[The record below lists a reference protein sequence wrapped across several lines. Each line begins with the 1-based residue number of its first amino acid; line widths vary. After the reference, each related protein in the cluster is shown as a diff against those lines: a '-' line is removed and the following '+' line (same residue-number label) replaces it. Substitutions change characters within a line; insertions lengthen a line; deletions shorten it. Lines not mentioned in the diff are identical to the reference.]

1 MHLSA
6 AVLPALVAVV
16 LLVAGVAKIRHRAD
30 TRGALGRFGFPPA
43 VIPAIALVLPWG
55 EIAVAALLL
64 LGGPLLF
71 ALGAAGALVLTGGFF
86 FVVARA
92 ARKGET
98 FECGCFGAWDL
109 GRIGPL
115 LVVRNG
121 ALFAVAV
128 ATAVLAVAGSPGVP
142 ALLGTATGADA
153 QWAVMMVAAM
163 GLTVLFVAS
172 GTPERSEPAPLAE
185 PPAAPDPREATAAE
199 VVTATG
205 AVTRLRDLALQ
216 RPQLIVFVRPGCGS
230 CEDLLR
236 DAESDQAG
244 PVNVLFAVS
253 GDRNVFETAHPGLA
267 SRALYAVQAARS
279 ALGVSKTPA
288 AVVIGLNGTVAAGP
302 VFGAAAVR
310 EVLARTAQ
318 TA

>member
-1 MHLSA
+1 MPVSTG
-6 AVLPALVAVV
+6 VLPVVVAVV

-98 FECGCFGAWDL
+98 FECGCFGTWERS
-109 GRIGPL
+109 RIGPL
-115 LVVRNG
+115 LVIRNG
-121 ALFAVAV
+121 ALLAAAI
-128 ATAVLAVAGSPGVP
+128 ATAALAIAGLPGVP

-153 QWAVMMVAAM
+153 QWAVMLAAAM
-163 GLTVLFVAS
+163 GLTALFAAAGAS
-172 GTPERSEPAPLAE
+172 ARSAPTSLAE
-185 PPAAPDPREATAAE
+185 LPTQPDAQDATATE
-199 VVTATG
+199 VVTASG

-216 RPQLIVFVRPGCGS
+216 HPQVIVFVRHGCGS

-236 DAESDQAG
+236 DVESDRAG
-244 PVNVLFAVS
+244 TVDVLFAVS
-253 GDRNVFETAHPGLA
+253 GDRTMFETAHPGLA

-288 AVVIGLNGTVAAGP
+288 AVVIGLNGTIAAGP
-302 VFGAAAVR
+302 VSGAAAVR
-310 EVLARTAQ
+310 ELLVRTAQ